1 MAAEWVQD
9 VLARQLAMNAQTWA
23 TLRGYGVDE
32 STELVLDFF
41 FVAPSEHAAW
51 ELAAFLRGETD
62 YTITV
67 SAARIG
73 VKGSTQPTA
82 VSLEI
87 LDQWV
92 DWMVSAGAEYGECE
106 FDGWGAQ
113 VP

>member
-9 VLARQLAMNAQTWA
+9 VLARQLAMNAQTWEA
-23 TLRGYGVDE
+23 LQRYGVDE

-41 FVAPSEHAAW
+41 YVAPSEHAAW
-51 ELAAFLRGETD
+51 ELAAFLKAQTD
-62 YTITV
+62 YTIMV
-67 SAARIG
+67 STGPYG

-87 LDQWV
+87 LDEWV
-92 DWMVSAGAEYGECE
+92 DWMVSAGAEHGECE